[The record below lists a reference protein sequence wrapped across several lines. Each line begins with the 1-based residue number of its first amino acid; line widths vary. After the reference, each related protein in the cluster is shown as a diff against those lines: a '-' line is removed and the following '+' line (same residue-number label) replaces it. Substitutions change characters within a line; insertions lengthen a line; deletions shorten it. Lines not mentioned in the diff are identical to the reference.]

1 MCVIAHE
8 AAMSR
13 ARVREDVLL
22 DQKAVAP
29 MAHSEMENGTGGKR
43 ALRIQGRLER

>member
-1 MCVIAHE
+1 LRAK

-22 DQKAVAP
+22 DQKVVAP
-29 MAHSEMENGTGGKR
+29 MAHAEMEKIQADS
-43 ALRIQGRLER
+43 ALHEF